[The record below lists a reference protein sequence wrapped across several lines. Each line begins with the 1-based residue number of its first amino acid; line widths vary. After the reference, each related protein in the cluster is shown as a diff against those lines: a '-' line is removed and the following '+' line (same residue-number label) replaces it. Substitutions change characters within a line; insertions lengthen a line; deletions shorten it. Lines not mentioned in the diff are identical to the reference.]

1 MIDQL
6 WVIQLPKLTVR
17 LTNQSASAHGTFN
30 IKNLPPATWC
40 ILPENNNM
48 VSQKS
53 VRVICTQ
60 NMHAIFQSKWLPF
73 PQETVERG
81 PADHSHQASR
91 RWYLPEENWW
101 CGNWYQYSWTCFW
114 KVPRPICFFKN
125 EIVWMSP
132 PSHGRLISLFRLL
145 MQLFAQAAKDG
156 KLGTPCEGSYQFRD
170 TGFWDATYYGIVS
183 SKHPDKSWW
192 WHHHSKNG
200 SVLQVS
206 TGI

>member
-1 MIDQL
+1 MALLTLRIYH
-6 WVIQLPKLTVR
+6 LPHDVFCRKTIIWFR
-17 LTNQSASAHGTFN
+17 KNQSGWFVPKTCM
-30 IKNLPPATWC
+30 PY
-40 ILPENNNM
+40 
-48 VSQKS
+48 
-53 VRVICTQ
+53 
-60 NMHAIFQSKWLPF
+60 SKANGYPF
-73 PQETVERG
+73 LRRRFERG